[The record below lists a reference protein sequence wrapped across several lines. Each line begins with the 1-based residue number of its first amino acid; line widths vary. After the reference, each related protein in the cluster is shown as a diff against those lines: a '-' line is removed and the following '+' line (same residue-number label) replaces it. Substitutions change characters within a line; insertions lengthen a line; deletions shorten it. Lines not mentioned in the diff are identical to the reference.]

1 MAKAHLGRIRL
12 DFYPGVA
19 MGMNIKDPQVHAMAR
34 ELAARRSTSVTD
46 AVRQA
51 LRAEL
56 ERAGRESDLHGAWAR
71 QQRAQELLY
80 RFSRLSWPAGVTSKD
95 LQDALYDEHGLPV

>member
-1 MAKAHLGRIRL
+1 
-12 DFYPGVA
+12 
-19 MGMNIKDPQVHAMAR
+19 MNIKDPEVHAMAR

-56 ERAGRESDLHGAWAR
+56 ERSPSPNGPEAIEARKAAIRAICARTSARPEWQGR
-71 QQRAQELLY
+71 
-80 RFSRLSWPAGVTSKD
+80 TSKE

>member
-1 MAKAHLGRIRL
+1 
-12 DFYPGVA
+12 
-19 MGMNIKDPQVHAMAR
+19 MNIKDPQVHAMAR

-56 ERAGRESDLHGAWAR
+56 DRCPSPSPEQEEAARTEVLHQLLERCRHLPWPDGRS
-71 QQRAQELLY
+71 
-80 RFSRLSWPAGVTSKD
+80 SRD
-95 LQDALYDEHGLPV
+95 LQAELYDEAGLPR

>member
-1 MAKAHLGRIRL
+1 
-12 DFYPGVA
+12 
-19 MGMNIKDPQVHAMAR
+19 MGMNIKDPAVHAMAK
-34 ELAARRSTSVTD
+34 ELAARRSTTVTD

-56 ERAGRESDLHGAWAR
+56 ERSPSPEGPEAIEARKAAIRAICARTSARPEWQGR
-71 QQRAQELLY
+71 
-80 RFSRLSWPAGVTSKD
+80 TSKE

>member
-1 MAKAHLGRIRL
+1 
-12 DFYPGVA
+12 
-19 MGMNIKDPQVHAMAR
+19 MGMNIKDPAVHAMAK
-34 ELAARRSTSVTD
+34 ELAARRSTTVTD

-56 ERAGRESDLHGAWAR
+56 ERSPSPEGPEAIEARKAAIRAICTRTSARPEWQGR
-71 QQRAQELLY
+71 
-80 RFSRLSWPAGVTSKD
+80 TSKE

>member
-1 MAKAHLGRIRL
+1 
-12 DFYPGVA
+12 
-19 MGMNIKDPQVHAMAR
+19 MGMNIKDPAVHAMAR
-34 ELAARRSTSVTD
+34 ELAARRSTTVTD

-56 ERAGRESDLHGAWAR
+56 ERSPSPEGPEAVEAR
-71 QQRAQELLY
+71 KAAIRAICARTSARPEWRGL
-80 RFSRLSWPAGVTSKD
+80 TSKE